1 MLKHWRLVLP
11 AHTLHSTLIP
21 VVRIAMEHIIR
32 RIEDR
37 ILVAPC
43 SCICIHLHT
52 LLYHC
57 CLLGKSGFKLPHNLA
72 HIPGLH
78 HFCLGRRLG
87 ELARRETLQMS
98 ITSWDFLA
106 SADESFLDLPI
117 LNESSNNIMDGEDE
131 MGGFENGLVGGNKE
145 SGRD

>member
-1 MLKHWRLVLP
+1 MLKNWRLVLP

-78 HFCLGRRLG
+78 HFCLGRVG
-87 ELARRETLQMS
+87 AQIWIVAAFIAETTLS
-98 ITSWDFLA
+98 LHIKTCSPD
-106 SADESFLDLPI
+106 I
-117 LNESSNNIMDGEDE
+117 IC
-131 MGGFENGLVGGNKE
+131 
-145 SGRD
+145 